1 MLKQL
6 QIMLSELYGIEQL
19 HDVLDYVVTDRCFLS
34 DVEAPETARDTE
46 EKLLICQSGDELALS
61 LYLAPELLERLE
73 ACDPCRQL
81 DPGNFADFCTVLEG
95 VSHFNYVAWNATA
108 DRSVTLH
115 ELEMQA
121 EVDKYAGAL
130 AVLAGQRDSTLRD
143 SLFECLFGAPVFA
156 DNLPPAERERY
167 RSASAFAA
175 RFCRTLAR
183 RFPHGLSRPGM
194 LGELRTFYRL
204 SQPDKVSHIQSA
216 VFA

>member
-1 MLKQL
+1 MLTQL
-6 QIMLSELYGIEQL
+6 QTMLSDLYGIEQL
-19 HDVLDYVVTDRCFLS
+19 HDVLDYVVTDRRFLS
-34 DVEAPETARDTE
+34 GVETPETARDTE
-46 EKLLICQSGDELALS
+46 EKLLICQAGDELALS
-61 LYLAPELLERLE
+61 LYLAPELLERLQD
-73 ACDPCRQL
+73 CDPGCRL
-81 DPGNFADFCTVLEG
+81 DAVNFADFCTVLEG

-130 AVLAGQRDSTLRD
+130 AVLAARPDSALGD
-143 SLFECLFGAPVFA
+143 SLFECLFGDPVFA
-156 DNLPPAERERY
+156 DDLEPIERERY

-175 RFCRTLAR
+175 RFCRTLAQ
-183 RFPHGLSRPGM
+183 RFPQGLSRPGM

-216 VFA
+216 VFS